1 MQKKQ
6 DGKIVQH
13 KLDAV
18 KLVIKLERMLNDL
31 EELQKAIIE
40 NWTILGSTARD
51 RLMMYR
57 PRWFLVTP
65 IEYGNHLDIK
75 LVPLNS
81 TRTSARAQETTMWYN
96 NEEDV
101 TAQSK
106 NYFLREIN
114 TIVTK
119 KQEEAAKRFGL
130 NDPKPKTLAEA
141 VEWLKTGKFRI
152 GDEDHDLN
160 DFYYHSAYQ
169 LTDWLHWIDP
179 TVVRDEDGYNQ
190 YVAKLSEE
198 TKRIERI
205 VVACRLDAEGYDYD
219 RDNGADY
226 NVIIDAIE
234 ELEKWDWTP
243 PAKVIPLVATSD

>member
-1 MQKKQ
+1 
-6 DGKIVQH
+6 
-13 KLDAV
+13 
-18 KLVIKLERMLNDL
+18 
-31 EELQKAIIE
+31 
-40 NWTILGSTARD
+40 
-51 RLMMYR
+51 
-57 PRWFLVTP
+57 
-65 IEYGNHLDIK
+65 
-75 LVPLNS
+75 
-81 TRTSARAQETTMWYN
+81 MWYN

-114 TIVTK
+114 NIVTK

-130 NDPKPKTLAEA
+130 VDPRPKTLAEA

-160 DFYYHSAYQ
+160 DFHYQSVYQ
-169 LTDWLHWIDP
+169 LTDWLRWVDP

-198 TKRIERI
+198 IKRIERI
-205 VVACRLDAEGYDYD
+205 VVACRLDEEGYDYT

-234 ELEKWDWTP
+234 DLEAWDWTP
-243 PAKVIPLVATSD
+243 PAKVIPLSETTANTTEPPAIRLSEAA